1 MVVTTIVHLTTPL
14 SGSHSAR
21 DLDIAAL
28 AFEIEPPYLQL

>member
-14 SGSHSAR
+14 SEPHAAR

-28 AFEIEPPYLQL
+28 VFQIEPPYLQL